1 MNYTKSEV
9 LQYVSANDVRFI
21 KLFYIDI
28 FGNVK
33 SISIQPGELDR
44 AFSTGIPF
52 DANAVKGFS
61 SITEG
66 DLYLVPD
73 PATLSV
79 LPWRPQQGRVVR
91 FFCNIKWPDSSAFDG
106 DTRQLLLN
114 TLDKIKKLG
123 FECRVGT
130 KCEFYLFKLDE
141 NGKPTLTPQDY
152 AGYCDLAPIDKGEN
166 VRREICLTL
175 AKMGIEPEFSFH
187 EAGPGQHQVVFRH
200 ALGLEAIDNLET
212 FKTVVRTVA
221 NGCGLFATFLPKP
234 LKDEAGS
241 GLLINISLYK
251 NGINCFDGEELSAEA
266 KSFMAGI
273 FAHIREITA
282 FLNPLPSSYIR
293 FGSHNAPNSLAWTR
307 KHSGKLLRVP
317 LSRIGEIGRVEVRS
331 PDPSCNPYLALS
343 LILEAGMEGL
353 EKNLV
358 LKQQEDA
365 EEKQNE
371 MLPSS
376 IEEALNLVKQSN
388 FVIKV
393 LPPAMLESFTN
404 AVHVEPLFGKI

>member
-52 DANAVKGFS
+52 DSNSVKGFS

-79 LPWRPQQGRVVR
+79 LPWRPQQGMVVR
-91 FFCNIKWPDSSAFDG
+91 CFCNIKWPDSSAFDG

-141 NGKPTLTPQDY
+141 N
-152 AGYCDLAPIDKGEN
+152 
-166 VRREICLTL
+166 
-175 AKMGIEPEFSFH
+175 
-187 EAGPGQHQVVFRH
+187 
-200 ALGLEAIDNLET
+200 
-212 FKTVVRTVA
+212 
-221 NGCGLFATFLPKP
+221 
-234 LKDEAGS
+234 
-241 GLLINISLYK
+241 
-251 NGINCFDGEELSAEA
+251 
-266 KSFMAGI
+266 
-273 FAHIREITA
+273 
-282 FLNPLPSSYIR
+282 
-293 FGSHNAPNSLAWTR
+293 
-307 KHSGKLLRVP
+307 
-317 LSRIGEIGRVEVRS
+317 
-331 PDPSCNPYLALS
+331 
-343 LILEAGMEGL
+343 
-353 EKNLV
+353 
-358 LKQQEDA
+358 
-365 EEKQNE
+365 
-371 MLPSS
+371 
-376 IEEALNLVKQSN
+376 
-388 FVIKV
+388 
-393 LPPAMLESFTN
+393 
-404 AVHVEPLFGKI
+404 